1 MEKVWLITNSNSGSY
16 DAALC
21 DRIGETIAAHGGTF
35 DRCIRLPDHDL
46 PSAADVRAAG
56 VDIVAIF
63 TGDGTINAGVA
74 RLEGWD
80 GDVLVL
86 PGGTMNLLSKELHGD
101 VPVMDIVARALE
113 PDVRRERVPVVAG
126 CGQKALV
133 GIIAGPTAAWVDVRE
148 GLRAMDVKTLAE
160 AVPEAISETFRG
172 DLVHLDGDSEEY
184 QAIYIQ
190 PLANGLEARG
200 IRAQNAADLLKHGW
214 AWLTG
219 DFRKGPADIL
229 RVAPDITVEC
239 DSEIGLLI
247 DGEKVEA
254 SRPCTFRWEESGLRF
269 IATRQAEQEPES

>member
-1 MEKVWLITNSNSGSY
+1 MEKIWLISNSNSGSY

-21 DRIGETIAAHGGTF
+21 DQIGETISANGAAL
-35 DRCIRLPDHDL
+35 DRCVRLPDDAL
-46 PSAADVRAAG
+46 PTADELRAAG
-56 VDIVAIF
+56 VDILAIF
-63 TGDGTINAGVA
+63 TGDGTINAAVA

-86 PGGTMNLLSKELHGD
+86 PGGTMNLLSKDLHGD
-101 VPVMDIVARALE
+101 AQVLDIVARALG
-113 PDVRRERVPVVAG
+113 PDARREQVPVVAG
-126 CGQKALV
+126 CGQRALV

-148 GLRAMDVKTLAE
+148 GLRARDVRTLAE
-160 AVPEAISETFRG
+160 AVPEAINETFRG

-190 PLANGLEARG
+190 PLADGLEARG

-229 RVAPDITVEC
+229 RTAPAITVQC
-239 DSEIGLLI
+239 DSAIGLLV
-247 DGEKVEA
+247 DGEKVDA
-254 SRPCTFRWEESGLRF
+254 ARPCTFRWEQCPLRF
-269 IATRQAEQEPES
+269 IVTRKPEATP